1 MSATASPNGLT
12 PVYHPSGLDRASAYT
27 ITAAYSSGI
36 FKGDPVILN
45 ANGTITVGAAASA
58 LLGVFAGCEYID
70 ATGKPTYSNFW
81 PASQST
87 QSGSVITAWVYTDPE
102 IVYEIQG
109 VSALTVAAI
118 GDEADISTYAAGS
131 TSTGLSIVS
140 LATGTLAGA
149 GSQKQFRII
158 GAGLAP
164 DNLIGDTYPVLRVTL
179 ANTQFRV
186 PTTAI

>member
-1 MSATASPNGLT
+1 MSATAAPMGLT

-27 ITAAYSSGI
+27 INPTYNTSI

-45 ANGTITVGAAASA
+45 TNGTVTVGAAATA
-58 LLGVFAGCEYID
+58 LLGVFAGCEYVD
-70 ATGKPTYSNFW
+70 ATGKPTYSNFY
-81 PASQST
+81 PASQSV
-87 QSGSVITAWVYTDPE
+87 QANSVITAWVYTDPE
-102 IVYEIQG
+102 IVYEVQG
-109 VSALTVAAI
+109 VSALTQAAI

-149 GSQKQFRII
+149 AAQKQFRII

-164 DNLIGDTYPVLRVTL
+164 DNALTDTYPVLRVTL
-179 ANTQFRV
+179 AQSQLRAA
-186 PTTAI
+186 TTAI